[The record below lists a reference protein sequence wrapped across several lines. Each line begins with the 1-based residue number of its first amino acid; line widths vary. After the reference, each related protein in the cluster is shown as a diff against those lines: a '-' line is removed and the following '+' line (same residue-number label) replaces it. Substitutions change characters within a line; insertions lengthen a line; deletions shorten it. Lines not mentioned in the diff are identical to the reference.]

1 MKYVLALET
10 TSDIC
15 SVAVGNFRRM
25 VENTRLAPRLHNAI
39 LLELIDESLKA
50 LEATLDDC
58 ECIAYSHGP
67 GSFTGIRIGASVAQG
82 IAFASSL
89 PVYGVDT
96 SAVMARIAVSMTSS
110 SLFRTSR
117 ISRRNL
123 AYHAKHSVVNG
134 ALKTLTP
141 DALTEETDN
150 DSLVVVPDSRV
161 SLSAKY
167 VMEIAFGNRDNWVS
181 PEMALPKYVEGD
193 TPWKPTS

>member
-1 MKYVLALET
+1 MKYILALET

-15 SVAVGNFRRM
+15 SVAVGNLRCM

-39 LLELIDESLKA
+39 LLELIDESLIA
-50 LEATLDDC
+50 LEATLEDC
-58 ECIAYSHGP
+58 ECVAYSHGP

-82 IAFASSL
+82 IAFASGL

-96 SAVMARIAVSMTSS
+96 SVVMARIAVLMTTA

-117 ISRRNL
+117 ISRKNW
-123 AYHAKHSVVNG
+123 AYNAKHSAENG
-134 ALKTLTP
+134 VLKTLAP
-141 DALTEETDN
+141 DVLTEETDN

-161 SLSAKY
+161 ALSAKY
-167 VMEIAFGNRDNWVS
+167 VMEIAFGNRDNWVT

-193 TPWKPTS
+193 TPWKPAS